1 MVKLVTGGGSDLSP
15 DMQKIVAK
23 LKQLLKGGKTL
34 NIGIDELKKKAGV
47 FNVKNATVSAYI
59 NRKKKAGEF
68 KNLTIKRFG
77 GGLDKEVGKSQYD
90 PDYKNNKKFRDFY
103 EETYN
108 KTGKNPWSNAGATL
122 KTNSYNAF
130 LRNKDKLNVK
140 GFILSET
147 QMAEK
152 LGVSPNTLRTY
163 NTPSRQNLDSTT
175 SDWIKDNI
183 KKIRTIKDGKSVNL
197 YKDLTQ
203 TELNKWTSLQ
213 DSPQISTK
221 LVNNIKEYDKIFRDQ
236 IKDNKKLPDIGEV
249 IQKTSM
255 KTPSVIANTEA
266 LYSRLL
272 RGEKFRRDVD
282 IARDVVLGKNI
293 INELSTNSST
303 NPRRTAFY
311 QLALDNVNKAYPGQ
325 SGDLGKFKRNFRDQ
339 LKKELGLKKGQT
351 VPFSINEVISLSAGE
366 SRGVQPFSVFVD
378 AVETNI
384 NKNELKNY
392 QGAFSKKLAKVQN
405 LLSGSKPN
413 KLEAENIA
421 LSLDSDRN
429 TLVNRLTKK
438 GFTKAQINQLNLPDI
453 KVGTD
458 VLETYKAEDLARYK
472 KSGVD
477 IEKFAKDKGY
487 YIDAKKAKPYFDVSA
502 QSFKNTLLKAARTNE
517 GNVCQIFRAEGGRI
531 GFAAGSSCVKQMEFA
546 FDSDPVKLSQ
556 DINKLPYEEGPINKV
571 KSVATKFLQSPM
583 LRGAGKYGAIAAGGA
598 VAAGFV
604 KEFMNDDPTTYLSN
618 EEQQKNLLI
627 DMVTGSLDDTPEQ
640 SPAIGDAY
648 LPALGATTVAGT
660 AAVAPSTIEAARSGA
675 LGAKKSGITKT
686 ALKTLGRGLSA
697 TQTPLGLLATEP
709 LYLAEQVQQGDSLGE
724 IATNPFNYMGAAFAG
739 PATEFATKGLNP
751 TIAKTMR
758 LGISPTVLKTVSR
771 RFGLPGLAL
780 SMGISGYEMFDDYRN
795 KRGMFSEE

>member
-1 MVKLVTGGGSDLSP
+1 MVRLVTGGGSDLSP

-23 LKQLLKGGKTL
+23 LEQLLKGGKKL
-34 NIGIDELKKKAGV
+34 DIGIDELKKKAGV

-59 NRKKKAGEF
+59 NRQKKAGKL

-77 GGLDKEVGKSQYD
+77 GGQELGTSKYDKNY
-90 PDYKNNKKFRDFY
+90 NNSKKFRDFY
-103 EETYN
+103 NETYKTPWKDATN
-108 KTGKNPWSNAGATL
+108 KKNA
-122 KTNSYNAF
+122 YDAF

-140 GFILSET
+140 GFNLSET

-213 DSPQISTK
+213 EASKISSGM
-221 LVNNIKEYDKIFRDQ
+221 VSNIKEYDEVFRDQ
-236 IKDNKKLPDIGEV
+236 IKNSKKLPDITEV

-255 KTPSVIANTEA
+255 STPATIANTEA

-272 RGEKFRRDVD
+272 RGETFRRDVD
-282 IARDVVLGKNI
+282 IAKDVVLGKKI
-293 INELSTNSST
+293 INELSINST
-303 NPRRTAFY
+303 NNARRSAFY
-311 QLALDNVNKAYPGQ
+311 RLALDNINKMYPGE
-325 SGDLGKFKRNFRDQ
+325 SGNLETFKSNFRNE
-339 LKKELGLKKGQT
+339 LKNILGPDIKK
-351 VPFSINEVISLSAGE
+351 VPFSINEGE
-366 SRGVQPFSVFVD
+366 LAR
-378 AVETNI
+378 
-384 NKNELKNY
+384 Y
-392 QGAFSKKLAKVQN
+392 QGQFSKKVDQVQK
-405 LLSGSKPN
+405 LLSGDNPDVAKAQ
-413 KLEAENIA
+413 KIA
-421 LSLDSDRN
+421 SSLDLNRN
-429 TLVNRLTKK
+429 TLINSLTEK
-438 GFTKAQINQLNLPDI
+438 GFTTAQINKLNLPDI

-458 VLETYKAEDLARYK
+458 VFETYKPEDLTRFK
-472 KSGVD
+472 KQTKGALD

-487 YIDAKKAKPYFDVSA
+487 YIDVKKAKPFFDVSA
-502 QSFKNTLLKAARTNE
+502 ESFKNTLLKAARTNQ

-531 GFAAGSSCVKQMEFA
+531 GFAAGSSCVQQMEFA
-546 FDSDPVKLSQ
+546 FDNDPVKLSQ
-556 DINKLPYEEGPINKV
+556 DINKLPDERGPINKV
-571 KSVATKFLQSPM
+571 KNAATKFLQSPM
-583 LRGAGKYGAIAAGGA
+583 LRGAGKFGAIAAGGA

-604 KEFMNDDPTTYLSN
+604 KKFMNDDPTTYLSN

-627 DMVTGSLDDTPEQ
+627 DMVTGSLDDTPQ
-640 SPAIGDAY
+640 TDPAIGDAY
-648 LPALGATTVAGT
+648 LPALGAATVAGT
-660 AAVAPSTIEAARSGA
+660 AATAPSTIEAARSGA
-675 LGAKKSGITKT
+675 LGANKSGITKT

-709 LYLAEQVQQGDSLGE
+709 LYLAEQIQQGDSLGE

-758 LGISPTVLKTVSR
+758 LGISPNVLKTVSR

-795 KRGMFSEE
+795 KRGMFGEE

>member
-23 LKQLLKGGKTL
+23 LKQLLKNGKKL
-34 NIGIDELKKKAGV
+34 DIGIDELKKKAGV

-59 NRKKKAGEF
+59 NRKKEAGEF

-77 GGLDKEVGKSQYD
+77 GGQELGTSKYD
-90 PDYKNNKKFRDFY
+90 NNYNSSKKFRDFY
-103 EETYN
+103 NETYKTPWKDATN
-108 KTGKNPWSNAGATL
+108 KKNA
-122 KTNSYNAF
+122 YDAF

-140 GFILSET
+140 GFNLSET

-213 DSPQISTK
+213 DSSKISTK
-221 LVNNIKEYDKIFRDQ
+221 LVDNIKEYDKVFRNQ
-236 IKDNKKLPDIGEV
+236 LKSTKKLPDIAEV

-255 KTPSVIANTEA
+255 STPAVIANTEA

-272 RGEKFRRDVD
+272 RGETFRRDVD
-282 IARDVVLGKNI
+282 IAKDVVLGKKI
-293 INELSTNSST
+293 INELSINST
-303 NPRRTAFY
+303 NNARRSAFY
-311 QLALDNVNKAYPGQ
+311 RLALDKVNKLYPGE
-325 SGDLGKFKRNFRDQ
+325 SGNLETFKSNFRNE
-339 LKKELGLKKGQT
+339 LKNILGPDVKK
-351 VPFSINEVISLSAGE
+351 VPFSVNEVISLAAGE

-378 AVETNI
+378 VVETGI
-384 NKNELKNY
+384 NEKELANY
-392 QGAFSKKLAKVQN
+392 QGSFSKKLAQVQN

-413 KLEAENIA
+413 VAEAEKIA
-421 LSLDSDRN
+421 LSLDSSRE
-429 TLVNRLTKK
+429 TLVNSLTNK
-438 GFTKAQINQLNLPDI
+438 GFTKNQINQLNLPDI

-487 YIDAKKAKPYFDVSA
+487 YIDAKKAKPFFDVSE
-502 QSFKNTLLKAARTNE
+502 QSFKNTILKAARTNE
-517 GNVCQIFRAEGGRI
+517 GGVCQIFRAEGGRI
-531 GFAAGSSCVKQMEFA
+531 GFAAGSSCVQQMEFA
-546 FDSDPVKLSQ
+546 FDNDPVKLSQ
-556 DINKLPYEEGPINKV
+556 DINKLPEQSGPINKV
-571 KSVATKFLQSPM
+571 KNAATKFLQSPR
-583 LRGAGKYGAIAAGGA
+583 LRGAGKFGAIAAGGA

-604 KEFMNDDPTTYLSN
+604 KKFMNDDPTTYLSN
-618 EEQQKNLLI
+618 EEQQKNLLM
-627 DMVTGSLDDTPEQ
+627 DMVTGSLDDTPQE

-648 LPALGATTVAGT
+648 LPALGAATVAGT
-660 AAVAPSTIEAARSGA
+660 AAVAPSTIDAARSGA

-686 ALKTLGRGLSA
+686 ALKTLGRGLAA
-697 TQTPLGLLATEP
+697 TTTPLGLLATEP
-709 LYLAEQVQQGDSLGE
+709 LYLADQVQQGDSLGE
-724 IATNPFNYMGAAFAG
+724 IATNPFNYFGAAFASD
-739 PATEFATKGLNP
+739 ADRIVSRGLSP
-751 TIAKTMR
+751 SIAKTMR
-758 LGISPTVLKTVSR
+758 LGISPTTLKTVSR

-780 SMGISGYEMFDDYRN
+780 SLGISGYETYDDFKN
-795 KRGMFSEE
+795 KRGFFSNEE

>member
-15 DMQKIVAK
+15 DMKKIVAK
-23 LKQLLKGGKTL
+23 LEQLLKGGKKL

-47 FNVKNATVSAYI
+47 FNVKNTTVSAYI
-59 NRKKKAGEF
+59 NRKKKDGLF
-68 KNLTIKRFG
+68 KNLSIKQYG
-77 GGLDKEVGKSQYD
+77 GGLDKEVGTSKYD
-90 PDYKNNKKFRDFY
+90 TNYNNSKKFRDFHTN
-103 EETYN
+103 TYD
-108 KTGKNPWSNAGATL
+108 TPWSKSSSTL

-140 GFILSET
+140 GFNLSET

-183 KKIRTIKDGKSVNL
+183 KKIRTIKDGKSINL

-213 DSPQISTK
+213 DSSKISTK
-221 LVNNIKEYDKIFRDQ
+221 LVDNIKEYDKVFRNQ
-236 IKDNKKLPDIGEV
+236 LKSTKKLPDIAEV

-255 KTPSVIANTEA
+255 STPAVIANTEA

-272 RGEKFRRDVD
+272 RGETFRRDVD
-282 IARDVVLGKNI
+282 IAKDAVLGKKI
-293 INELSTNSST
+293 INELSINST
-303 NPRRTAFY
+303 NNARRSAFY
-311 QLALDNVNKAYPGQ
+311 RLALDKVNKLYPGE
-325 SGDLGKFKRNFRDQ
+325 SGNLETFKSNFRNE
-339 LKKELGLKKGQT
+339 LKNILGPDVKK
-351 VPFSINEVISLSAGE
+351 VPFSVNEVISLAAGE

-378 AVETNI
+378 VVETGI
-384 NKNELKNY
+384 NEKELANY
-392 QGAFSKKLAKVQN
+392 QGSFSKKLAQVQN

-413 KLEAENIA
+413 VAEAEKIA
-421 LSLDSDRN
+421 LSLDSSRE
-429 TLVNRLTKK
+429 TLVNSLTNK
-438 GFTKAQINQLNLPDI
+438 GFTKNQINQLNLPDI

-487 YIDAKKAKPYFDVSA
+487 YIDAKKAKPFFDVSE
-502 QSFKNTLLKAARTNE
+502 QSFKNTILKAARTNE
-517 GNVCQIFRAEGGRI
+517 GGVCQIFRAEGGRI
-531 GFAAGSSCVKQMEFA
+531 GFAAGSSCVQQMEFA
-546 FDSDPVKLSQ
+546 FDNDPVKLSQ
-556 DINKLPYEEGPINKV
+556 DINKLPDERGPINKV
-571 KSVATKFLQSPM
+571 KNAATGFLNFAKK
-583 LRGAGKYGAIAAGGA
+583 GGKYGAIAAGGA

-604 KEFMNDDPTTYLSN
+604 KQFMNDDPTTYLSN
-618 EEQQKNLLI
+618 EEQQKNLLM
-627 DMVTGSLDDTPEQ
+627 DMVTGSLDDTPQE

-648 LPALGATTVAGT
+648 LPALGGTLAAGT
-660 AAVAPSTIEAARSGA
+660 AVTAPSTINISRSGA

-686 ALKTLGRGLSA
+686 ALRTLGKGLAA
-697 TQTPLGLLATEP
+697 TTTPLGLLATEP

-724 IATNPFNYMGAAFAG
+724 IATNPLNYFGAAFASD
-739 PATEFATKGLNP
+739 ADRIVSKGLNP
-751 TIAKTMR
+751 SIAKTMR
-758 LGISPTVLKTVSR
+758 LGISPTTLKTVSR

-780 SMGISGYEMFDDYRN
+780 SAGISGYEMYDNYRAGRGLFDD
-795 KRGMFSEE
+795 G

>member
-1 MVKLVTGGGSDLSP
+1 MVRLVTGGGSDLSP

-23 LKQLLKGGKTL
+23 LKQLLKGGKKL
-34 NIGIDELKKKAGV
+34 DIGIDELKKKAGV

-59 NRKKKAGEF
+59 NRQKKAGKL

-77 GGLDKEVGKSQYD
+77 GGQELGTSKYD
-90 PDYKNNKKFRDFY
+90 NNYNNSKKFRDFY

-108 KTGKNPWSNAGATL
+108 KTGKNPWKDATNKKNA
-122 KTNSYNAF
+122 YDAF

-213 DSPQISTK
+213 DASKISSGM
-221 LVNNIKEYDKIFRDQ
+221 VSNIKEYDEIFRDQ
-236 IKDNKKLPDIGEV
+236 IKSSKKLPDIGEV

-255 KTPSVIANTEA
+255 KTPAVIANTEA

-293 INELSTNSST
+293 INELSINSK
-303 NPRRTAFY
+303 NNARRSAFY
-311 QLALDNVNKAYPGQ
+311 RLALDNVNKLYPGE
-325 SGDLGKFKRNFRDQ
+325 SGNLETFKSNFRNQ
-339 LKKELGLKKGQT
+339 LKDTLGIKGTKAQ
-351 VPFSINEVISLSAGE
+351 VPFSVNEVISLAAGE

-378 AVETNI
+378 VVETGI
-384 NKNELKNY
+384 NKQELANY
-392 QGAFSKKLAKVQN
+392 QGSFSKKLDKVQK
-405 LLSGSKPN
+405 LLSGNNPN
-413 KLEAENIA
+413 TIEAERIA
-421 LSLDSDRN
+421 LSLDSDRT
-429 TLVNRLTKK
+429 TLVNSLTKK

-453 KVGTD
+453 KIGAD

-502 QSFKNTLLKAARTNE
+502 QSFKNTLLKAAKTNE

-571 KSVATKFLQSPM
+571 KSVATKFLQSP
-583 LRGAGKYGAIAAGGA
+583 LARGAGKFGAIAAGGA

-709 LYLAEQVQQGDSLGE
+709 LYLAEQIQQGDSLTD

>member
-23 LKQLLKGGKTL
+23 LKQLLKNGKKL
-34 NIGIDELKKKAGV
+34 DIGIDELKKKAGV

-59 NRKKKAGEF
+59 NRKKEAGEF

-77 GGLDKEVGKSQYD
+77 GGQELGTSKYD
-90 PDYKNNKKFRDFY
+90 NNYNSSKKFRDFY
-103 EETYN
+103 NETYKTPWKDATN
-108 KTGKNPWSNAGATL
+108 KKNA
-122 KTNSYNAF
+122 YDAF

-140 GFILSET
+140 GFNLSET

-213 DSPQISTK
+213 DSSQISTK
-221 LVNNIKEYDKIFRDQ
+221 LVNNIKEYDNVFRDQ
-236 IKDNKKLPDIGEV
+236 IKNTKRLPDIAEV
-249 IQKTSM
+249 IKETSM
-255 KTPSVIANTEA
+255 KTPAVIANTEA

-282 IARDVVLGKNI
+282 IAKDAVLGKKI

-303 NPRRTAFY
+303 NARRTAFY

-325 SGDLGKFKRNFRDQ
+325 SGDLGTFKRNFRNQ

-413 KLEAENIA
+413 TLEAENIA

-438 GFTKAQINQLNLPDI
+438 GFTKNQINQLNLPDI

-487 YIDAKKAKPYFDVSA
+487 YIDAKKAKPFFDVSE
-502 QSFKNTLLKAARTNE
+502 QSFKNTILKAARTNE
-517 GNVCQIFRAEGGRI
+517 GGVCQIFRAEGGRI
-531 GFAAGSSCVKQMEFA
+531 GFAAGSSCVQQMEFA
-546 FDSDPVKLSQ
+546 FDNDPVKLSQ
-556 DINKLPYEEGPINKV
+556 DINKLPDERGPINKV
-571 KSVATKFLQSPM
+571 KNAATGFLNFAKKGGKF
-583 LRGAGKYGAIAAGGA
+583 GAIAAGGA

-604 KEFMNDDPTTYLSN
+604 KKFMNDDPTTYLSN
-618 EEQQKNLLI
+618 EEQQKI
-627 DMVTGSLDDTPEQ
+627 
-640 SPAIGDAY
+640 Y
-648 LPALGATTVAGT
+648 
-660 AAVAPSTIEAARSGA
+660 
-675 LGAKKSGITKT
+675 
-686 ALKTLGRGLSA
+686 
-697 TQTPLGLLATEP
+697 
-709 LYLAEQVQQGDSLGE
+709 
-724 IATNPFNYMGAAFAG
+724 
-739 PATEFATKGLNP
+739 
-751 TIAKTMR
+751 
-758 LGISPTVLKTVSR
+758 
-771 RFGLPGLAL
+771 
-780 SMGISGYEMFDDYRN
+780 
-795 KRGMFSEE
+795 

>member
-366 SRGVQPFSVFVD
+366 SRSVQPFSVFVD

-709 LYLAEQVQQGDSLGE
+709 LYLAEQVQQGDSLTD

>member
-1 MVKLVTGGGSDLSP
+1 MVRLVTGGGSDLSP

-23 LKQLLKGGKTL
+23 LEQLLKGGKKL
-34 NIGIDELKKKAGV
+34 DIGIDELKKKAGV

-59 NRKKKAGEF
+59 NRQKKAGKL

-77 GGLDKEVGKSQYD
+77 GGQELGTSKYD
-90 PDYKNNKKFRDFY
+90 NNYNNSKKFRDFY
-103 EETYN
+103 NETYKTPWKDATN
-108 KTGKNPWSNAGATL
+108 KKNA
-122 KTNSYNAF
+122 YDAF

-140 GFILSET
+140 GFNLSET

-213 DSPQISTK
+213 EASKISSGM
-221 LVNNIKEYDKIFRDQ
+221 VSNIKEYDEVFRDQ
-236 IKDNKKLPDIGEV
+236 IKNSKKLPDITEV

-255 KTPSVIANTEA
+255 STPATIANTEA

-272 RGEKFRRDVD
+272 RGETFRRDVD
-282 IARDVVLGKNI
+282 IAKDVVLGKKI
-293 INELSTNSST
+293 INELSINST
-303 NPRRTAFY
+303 NNARRSAFY
-311 QLALDNVNKAYPGQ
+311 RLALDNINKMYPGE
-325 SGDLGKFKRNFRDQ
+325 SGNLETFKSNFRNE
-339 LKKELGLKKGQT
+339 LKNILGPDIKK
-351 VPFSINEVISLSAGE
+351 VPFSINEVIGLSTGE
-366 SRGVQPFSVFVD
+366 SRGIQPFSVFVD
-378 AVETNI
+378 VVDTNI
-384 NKNELKNY
+384 NEGELARY
-392 QGAFSKKLAKVQN
+392 QGQFSKKVDQVQK
-405 LLSGSKPN
+405 LLSGDNPDVAKAQ
-413 KLEAENIA
+413 KIA
-421 LSLDSDRN
+421 SSLDLNRN
-429 TLVNRLTKK
+429 TLINSLTEK
-438 GFTKAQINQLNLPDI
+438 GFTTAQINKLNLPDI

-458 VLETYKAEDLARYK
+458 VFETYKPEDLTRFK
-472 KSGVD
+472 KQTKGALD

-487 YIDAKKAKPYFDVSA
+487 YIDVKKAKPFFDVSA
-502 QSFKNTLLKAARTNE
+502 ESFKNTLLKAARTNQ

-531 GFAAGSSCVKQMEFA
+531 GFAAGSSCVQQMEFA
-546 FDSDPVKLSQ
+546 FDNDPVKLSQ
-556 DINKLPYEEGPINKV
+556 DINKLPDERGPINKV
-571 KSVATKFLQSPM
+571 KNAATKFLQSPM
-583 LRGAGKYGAIAAGGA
+583 LRGAGKFGAIAAGGA

-604 KEFMNDDPTTYLSN
+604 KKFMNDDPTTYLSN

-627 DMVTGSLDDTPEQ
+627 DMVTGSLDDTPQ
-640 SPAIGDAY
+640 TDPAIGDAY
-648 LPALGATTVAGT
+648 LPALGAATVAGT
-660 AAVAPSTIEAARSGA
+660 AATAPSTIEAARSGA
-675 LGAKKSGITKT
+675 LGANKSGITKT

-709 LYLAEQVQQGDSLGE
+709 LYLAEQIQQGDSLGE

-758 LGISPTVLKTVSR
+758 LGISPNVLKTVSR

-795 KRGMFSEE
+795 KRGMFGEE

>member
-23 LKQLLKGGKTL
+23 LEQLLKGGKKL
-34 NIGIDELKKKAGV
+34 DIGIDELKKKAGV

-77 GGLDKEVGKSQYD
+77 GGLDKEVGKSKYD
-90 PDYKNNKKFRDFY
+90 TNYNNSKKFRDFHAN
-103 EETYN
+103 TYD
-108 KTGKNPWSNAGATL
+108 TPWSESSSTL

-140 GFILSET
+140 GFTLSET

-213 DSPQISTK
+213 EASKISSGM
-221 LVNNIKEYDKIFRDQ
+221 VSNIKEYDEVFRDQ
-236 IKDNKKLPDIGEV
+236 IKNSKKLPDITEV
-249 IQKTSM
+249 IQQTSM
-255 KTPSVIANTEA
+255 KTPATIANTEA

-282 IARDVVLGKNI
+282 IAKDVVLGKNI
-293 INELSTNSST
+293 INELSINTKN
-303 NPRRTAFY
+303 NARRSAFY
-311 QLALDNVNKAYPGQ
+311 RLALDNINKLYPGE
-325 SGDLGKFKRNFRDQ
+325 SGNLETFKNNFRNE
-339 LKKELGLKKGQT
+339 LKNILGPDIKK
-351 VPFSINEVISLSAGE
+351 VPFSINEVIGLSTGE
-366 SRGVQPFSVFVD
+366 SRGIQPFSVFVD
-378 AVETNI
+378 VVDTNI
-384 NKNELKNY
+384 NEGELARY
-392 QGAFSKKLAKVQN
+392 QGQFSKKVDQVQK
-405 LLSGSKPN
+405 LLSGDNPDVAKAQ
-413 KLEAENIA
+413 KIA
-421 LSLDSDRN
+421 SSLDLNRN
-429 TLVNRLTKK
+429 TLINSLTDK

-502 QSFKNTLLKAARTNE
+502 ESFKNTLLKAARTNQ
-517 GNVCQIFRAEGGRI
+517 GGVCQIFRAEGGRI
-531 GFAAGSSCVKQMEFA
+531 GFAAGSSCVKQMQIA
-546 FDSDPVKLSQ
+546 FDNDPVKLSQ
-556 DINKLPYEEGPINKV
+556 DINKLPDETGPINKV
-571 KSVATKFLQSPM
+571 KNAATKFLQSPM
-583 LRGAGKYGAIAAGGA
+583 LRGAGKFGALAAVGAATAGA
-598 VAAGFV
+598 V
-604 KEFMNDDPTTYLSN
+604 KKFMNDDPTTYLSN
-618 EEQQKNLLI
+618 EEQQKNMLI
-627 DMVTGSLDDTPEQ
+627 DMVTGSLDDTPEE
-640 SPAIGDAY
+640 SPEILDY
-648 LPALGATTVAGT
+648 QLPVLGAGAVAGT

-675 LGAKKSGITKT
+675 LGANKSGITKT
-686 ALKTLGRGLSA
+686 ALKTLGRGLA
-697 TQTPLGLLATEP
+697 TLGTPAALLATEP
-709 LYLAEQVQQGDSLGE
+709 LYIAGQVQQGDSLTD
-724 IATNPFNYMGAAFAG
+724 IATNPMNYLGAAFAG
-739 PATEFATKGLNP
+739 PVTEFATKGLNP

-758 LGISPTVLKTVSR
+758 LGISPSVLKTVSR

-780 SMGISGYEMFDDYRN
+780 SAGISGYELFDDYRN

>member
-23 LKQLLKGGKTL
+23 LEQLLKGGKKL
-34 NIGIDELKKKAGV
+34 DIGIDELKKKAGV

-77 GGLDKEVGKSQYD
+77 GGLDKEVGKSKYD
-90 PDYKNNKKFRDFY
+90 TNYNNSKKFRDFHAN
-103 EETYN
+103 TYD
-108 KTGKNPWSNAGATL
+108 TPWSESSSTL

-140 GFILSET
+140 GFTLSET

-213 DSPQISTK
+213 DSSKISSSMVSK
-221 LVNNIKEYDKIFRDQ
+221 IKEYDEVFRDQ
-236 IKDNKKLPDIGEV
+236 IKNSKKLPDIAEV

-255 KTPSVIANTEA
+255 KTPATIANTEA

-272 RGEKFRRDVD
+272 RGETFRRDVD
-282 IARDVVLGKNI
+282 IAKDVVLGKKI
-293 INELSTNSST
+293 INELSINST
-303 NPRRTAFY
+303 NNARRSAFY
-311 QLALDNVNKAYPGQ
+311 RLALDNINKMYPGE
-325 SGDLGKFKRNFRDQ
+325 SGNLETFKNNFRNE
-339 LKKELGLKKGQT
+339 LKNILGPDIKK
-351 VPFSINEVISLSAGE
+351 VPFSINEVIGLSTGE
-366 SRGVQPFSVFVD
+366 SRGIQPFSVFVD
-378 AVETNI
+378 VVDTNI
-384 NKNELKNY
+384 NEGELARY
-392 QGAFSKKLAKVQN
+392 QGQFSKKVDQVQK
-405 LLSGSKPN
+405 LLSGDNPDVAKAQ
-413 KLEAENIA
+413 KIA
-421 LSLDSDRN
+421 SSLDLNRN
-429 TLVNRLTKK
+429 TLINSLTDK

-502 QSFKNTLLKAARTNE
+502 ESFKNTLLKAARTNQ
-517 GNVCQIFRAEGGRI
+517 GGVCQIFRAEGGRI
-531 GFAAGSSCVKQMEFA
+531 GFAAGSSCVKQMQIA
-546 FDSDPVKLSQ
+546 FDNDPVKLSQ
-556 DINKLPYEEGPINKV
+556 DINKLPDETGPINKV
-571 KSVATKFLQSPM
+571 KNAATKFLQSPM
-583 LRGAGKYGAIAAGGA
+583 LRGAGKFGALAAVGAATAGA
-598 VAAGFV
+598 V
-604 KEFMNDDPTTYLSN
+604 KKFMNDDPTTYLSN
-618 EEQQKNLLI
+618 EEQQKNMLI
-627 DMVTGSLDDTPEQ
+627 DMVTGSLDDTPEE
-640 SPAIGDAY
+640 SPEILDY
-648 LPALGATTVAGT
+648 QLPVLGAGAVAGT

-675 LGAKKSGITKT
+675 LGANKSGITKT
-686 ALKTLGRGLSA
+686 ALKTLGRGLA
-697 TQTPLGLLATEP
+697 TLGTPAALLATEP
-709 LYLAEQVQQGDSLGE
+709 LYIAGQVQQGDSLTD
-724 IATNPFNYMGAAFAG
+724 IATNPMNYLGAAFAG
-739 PATEFATKGLNP
+739 PVTEFATKGLNP

-758 LGISPTVLKTVSR
+758 LGISPSVLKTVSR

-780 SMGISGYEMFDDYRN
+780 SAGISGYELFDDYRN